1 MTRHKMLHDVEPKPD
16 RFLPRI
22 RGEYREMPGMRLTLE
37 QAQRLWGL
45 DRRTCEQA
53 LGSLVD
59 EHFLTRGADGAYGRP
74 SDVHAPRPQMARAN
88 LESHRK
94 KRHERPDGG

>member
-1 MTRHKMLHDVEPKPD
+1 MASHEAARDVEPQAD

-45 DRRTCEQA
+45 DRRTCEKA
-53 LGSLVD
+53 LGSLV
-59 EHFLTRGADGAYGRP
+59 EERFLTRGADGAYGRP
-74 SDVHAPRPQMARAN
+74 SDVHAPRPQMARAE
-88 LESHRK
+88 LPARP
-94 KRHERPDGG
+94 KRSRSNS

>member
-1 MTRHKMLHDVEPKPD
+1 MTRHKMLRDVEPEPD

-45 DRRTCEQA
+45 DRRTCEKA
-53 LGSLVD
+53 LGSLV
-59 EHFLTRGADGAYGRP
+59 EERFLTRGADGAYGRP
-74 SDVHAPRPQMARAN
+74 SDVHAPRPQMAKADLFSTPTRT
-88 LESHRK
+88 HRS
-94 KRHERPDGG
+94 EV